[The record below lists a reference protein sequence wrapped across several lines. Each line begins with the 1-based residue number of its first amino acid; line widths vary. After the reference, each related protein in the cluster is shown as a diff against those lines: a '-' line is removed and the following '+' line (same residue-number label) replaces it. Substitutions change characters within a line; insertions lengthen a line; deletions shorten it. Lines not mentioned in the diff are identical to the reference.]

1 MNAKEAQQ
9 AKKKLIKIYLQMLL
23 SELKAGKKPN

>member
-9 AKKKLIKIYLQMLL
+9 AKKKLIKIYLQLL
-23 SELKAGKKPN
+23 LAELKAAGKKN